1 MAYTS
6 TVWSKRQ
13 LAVVVRDARI
23 ARGLTQAELAQRVG
37 VSRPWISRFESGH
50 VENAGV
56 ERIMKLFEV
65 LDMRMEVSYETN
77 QAASRTQN
85 DGDSVSAD
93 DARSADGARRADG
106 VGLSRFAGSGG
117 PSSAGVESLREA
129 VSLKKIPGI
138 DDAQLEKMRKR
149 VDQWMQTQLADNALG
164 ASMER
169 LAESLKLDIARH
181 DESLSEAVRQI
192 TQVTIPATAK
202 TSEAQHESDDSQS
215 GSQQ

>member
-6 TVWSKRQ
+6 TIWSKRQ

-50 VENAGV
+50 VENAGF

-77 QAASRTQN
+77 QSASRTQN

-106 VGLSRFAGSGG
+106 VGLGRFAGSGG
-117 PSSAGVESLREA
+117 FSSAGVGSLKEA
-129 VSLKKIPGI
+129 VSLKRIPGF

-164 ASMER
+164 ISMER
-169 LAESLKLDIARH
+169 LAEGLKLDIARH

-202 TSEAQHESDDSQS
+202 TSEAQRESNDSQS
-215 GSQQ
+215 RSQQ